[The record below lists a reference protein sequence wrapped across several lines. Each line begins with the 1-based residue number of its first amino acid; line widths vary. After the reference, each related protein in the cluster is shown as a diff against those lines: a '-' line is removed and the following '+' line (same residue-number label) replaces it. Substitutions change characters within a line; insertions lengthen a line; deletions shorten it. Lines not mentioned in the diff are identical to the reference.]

1 MTHTKGEL
9 QQMQSLPLDLKIA
22 MTERRIREFYDYY
35 DGMVSVSFS
44 GGKDSTVLLD
54 ITRRLYPDVPAVF
67 VNTGLEYPEVQT
79 FAKSQENVT
88 VLRPAMRFDEVIR
101 RYGYPM
107 ISKET
112 SLILYHAKKRKAG
125 WAFLNLEGK
134 NADGSDSCYKQ
145 RHVKFAPLL
154 KADFCLSHY
163 CCEKMKENPL
173 DSYHRKTGR
182 KSIVATMACESGRRE
197 QAWMKTGCNIV
208 GTKTAVSKPMSFWTE
223 QDVLRYI
230 KERDLPIA
238 SVYGGIV
245 PESDPGQVTIDDFG
259 CDSGCKLCTTG
270 AKRTGCIFCGF
281 GAHLEKGETRF
292 QRLKRTHPKQYAY
305 CLGGGAYDEDGL
317 WKPDKNG
324 LGMKHVFDALN
335 EIYGKDFIRYE

>member
-9 QQMQSLPLDLKIA
+9 QQMQSLPLSAKIL
-22 MTERRIREFYDYY
+22 MTKRRIKDWYDYW
-35 DGMVSVSFS
+35 DGQVYVSFS
-44 GGKDSTVLLD
+44 GGKDSTVLLHISREVFSD
-54 ITRRLYPDVPAVF
+54 IEAVF
-67 VNTGLEYPEVQT
+67 VNTGLEYPEIQDFVKKFDNIT
-79 FAKSQENVT
+79 I
-88 VLRPAMRFDEVIR
+88 LRPKMRFDEVIKS
-101 RYGYPM
+101 YGYPM
-107 ISKET
+107 IGKEVARC
-112 SLILYHAKKRKAG
+112 IWYAKKGSK
-125 WAFLNLEGK
+125 WAINQLDGLDWQGK
-134 NADGSDSCYKQ
+134 
-145 RHVKFAPLL
+145 P
-154 KADFCLSHY
+154 
-163 CCEKMKENPL
+163 NPFKK
-173 DSYHRKTGR
+173 SMYSKY
-182 KSIVATMACESGRRE
+182 KSIIETDFDISDKCCLVMKKRAVYDFEKAKKPIMAMLASESKKRE
-197 QAWMKTGCNIV
+197 TAWLMTGCNAFT
-208 GTKTAVSKPMSFWTE
+208 GKKPISNPMAFWTE

-238 SVYGGIV
+238 SVYGEIV

-324 LGMKHVFDALN
+324 LGMKHVFDVLN

>member
-54 ITRRLYPDVPAVF
+54 ITRRLYPDIPAVF

-107 ISKET
+107 ISKDT
-112 SLILYHAKKRKAG
+112 AHILYYARRGSELAKLR
-125 WAFLNLEGK
+125 LQGK
-134 NADGSDSCYKQ
+134 NRDGSPSWY
-145 RHVKFAPLL
+145 RERFVKYSALL
-154 KADFCLSHY
+154 SADFCISDV
-163 CCEKMKENPL
+163 CCKWMKESPL
-173 DSYHRKTGR
+173 GIYHRKTGR
-182 KSIVATMACESGRRE
+182 KSIVATMACESKIRE
-197 QAWMKTGCNIV
+197 QAWMKTGCNAI

-238 SVYGGIV
+238 SVYGEIV

>member
-9 QQMQSLPLDLKIA
+9 QQMQSLPLNLKIA

-35 DGMVSVSFS
+35 DGLVFVSFS

-107 ISKET
+107 ISKDT
-112 SLILYHAKKRKAG
+112 ALVLYYARRGSESA
-125 WAFLNLEGK
+125 NLKLHGK
-134 NADGSDSCYKQ
+134 NCDGSPSWY
-145 RHVKFAPLL
+145 RGRFVKYSALL
-154 KADFCLSHY
+154 SVDFCISDM
-163 CCEKMKENPL
+163 CCSRMKEFPEKL
-173 DSYHRKTGR
+173 YQRSSRRYP
-182 KSIVATMACESGRRE
+182 ILATMATESVRRE
-197 QAWMKTGCNIV
+197 TAWLKTGCNIL

-223 QDVLRYI
+223 QDVLHYI

-238 SVYGGIV
+238 SVYGEIV

-324 LGMKHVFDALN
+324 LGMKHVFDTLN

>member
-54 ITRRLYPDVPAVF
+54 ITRRLYPEVPAVF

-79 FAKSQENVT
+79 FAKSQENVI

-107 ISKET
+107 ISKDT
-112 SLILYHAKKRKAG
+112 AHLLYYARRGSESAKLR
-125 WAFLNLEGK
+125 LHGK
-134 NADGSDSCYKQ
+134 NRDGSPSWY
-145 RHVKFAPLL
+145 RSRFVKYSELL
-154 KADFCLSHY
+154 SADFCISDV
-163 CCEKMKENPL
+163 CCDRMKESPAKL
-173 DSYHRKTGR
+173 YQRSFRRYP
-182 KSIVATMACESGRRE
+182 ILATMASESGRRE
-197 QAWMKTGCNIV
+197 TAWMQTGCNIV
-208 GTKTAVSKPMSFWTE
+208 GTKTAISKPMSFWTE

-238 SVYGGIV
+238 SVYGDIV
-245 PESDPGQVTIDDFG
+245 PESDPRQVTIDDFG

-324 LGMKHVFDALN
+324 LGMKHVFDVLN